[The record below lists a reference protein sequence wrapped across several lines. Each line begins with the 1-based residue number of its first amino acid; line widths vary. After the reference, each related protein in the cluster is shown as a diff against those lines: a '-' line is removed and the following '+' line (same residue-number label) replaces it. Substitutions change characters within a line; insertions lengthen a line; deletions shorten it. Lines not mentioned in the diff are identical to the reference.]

1 MLGAN
6 LQPVGEALRAQL
18 DLPAGQGLVVEGLRG
33 DGACVLLSQLEP
45 GQHSLRPLHKERHRG
60 NVRQDFASWQV
71 VQVGHLQRR
80 DRECIF
86 PPDVQQRTAG
96 HQELE
101 LRT

>member
-1 MLGAN
+1 MTTRCCQFKGQRHA
-6 LQPVGEALRAQL
+6 LQPET
-18 DLPAGQGLVVEGLRG
+18 DRG